1 MIEEIIFIYNAKSGF
16 FNAFLDWSH
25 KIISPKTYDCNLCSI
40 TYNNFGKEKKWK
52 EFLKNINIQ
61 SHFYYIDHLKEL
73 DFVIEANEL
82 PCVFIKKNKE
92 YKINKLKRDIPK
104 HIKKTIKLN
113 ILKICRSTLCSV
125 GHLT

>member
-92 YKINKLKRDIPK
+92 YKIIINSEEMDTFNNVEELINRLKDF
-104 HIKKTIKLN
+104 LN
-113 ILKICRSTLCSV
+113 QQYS
-125 GHLT
+125 